1 MRDENMSES
10 KTEEKQSGRKKE
22 PGDSITIEGRIILL
36 FIGFLIIGFAGYFA
50 LHDFWVRYVFAHI
63 GGLAIIG
70 ILGYWAGRI
79 AKKKGYR
86 FWKAFLFGFGIPV
99 ILGVFSV
106 FLVHI
111 LGGRA
116 CGGSVSIFAAL
127 VVVICYFFVKRRDA
141 GNQINP

>member
-1 MRDENMSES
+1 MINNN
-10 KTEEKQSGRKKE
+10 K
-22 PGDSITIEGRIILL
+22 PGNGDIKDSRLLLL
-36 FIGFLIIGFAGYFA
+36 FTGLLIFGLAGYFA
-50 LHDFWVRYVFAHI
+50 LHDFWVRYVFVHI

-86 FWKAFLFGFGIPV
+86 CWMAFFFGFGFPV

-116 CGGSVSIFAAL
+116 CGGSVSVIAAL
-127 VVVICYFFVKRRDA
+127 VVVICYLFVKRKND
-141 GNQINP
+141 GKPNKE